1 MRCESG
7 LPERPGRFTSR
18 IDSMEDQ
25 FKDKVA
31 IVTGGASGIG
41 RALCEALSRR
51 GACVIVADI
60 NTEGAQR
67 VASAITTAGGRARAA
82 HLDVVKD
89 EGVRKLVD
97 DTASEY
103 RRLDYM
109 FNNAGVNV
117 SRGEMRDLTVEHW
130 HSVID
135 VNLLGVLYGTIAAY
149 SVMVQQG
156 FGHIINTASL
166 AGLLGF
172 PTSIPYGV
180 SKCALV
186 GLSIPLRLEA
196 ADLGVK
202 VSVVCPGEIRTNKP
216 NQRYKFGLVDAEEAA
231 EIILRGVAKN
241 QAIIVFPLYARVLWR
256 LNRLFPNLLF
266 PLGRKMVR
274 DFRAKHHSRDR
285 TRD

>member
-1 MRCESG
+1 M
-7 LPERPGRFTSR
+7 PYV
-18 IDSMEDQ
+18 
-25 FKDKVA
+25 KH
-31 IVTGGASGIG
+31 
-41 RALCEALSRR
+41 LSRR

-130 HSVID
+130 HSVIE

-156 FGHIINTASL
+156 FGHIINMGSFGRIAWLPNKHSL
-166 AGLLGF
+166 WSL
-172 PTSIPYGV
+172 
-180 SKCALV
+180 
-186 GLSIPLRLEA
+186 
-196 ADLGVK
+196 
-202 VSVVCPGEIRTNKP
+202 
-216 NQRYKFGLVDAEEAA
+216 
-231 EIILRGVAKN
+231 
-241 QAIIVFPLYARVLWR
+241 
-256 LNRLFPNLLF
+256 
-266 PLGRKMVR
+266 
-274 DFRAKHHSRDR
+274 
-285 TRD
+285 

>member
-1 MRCESG
+1 MA
-7 LPERPGRFTSR
+7 
-18 IDSMEDQ
+18 DQ

-51 GACVIVADI
+51 GAVVIVADI

-67 VASAITTAGGRARAA
+67 VASAIITAGGRARMAY
-82 HLDVVKD
+82 LDVAKNID
-89 EGVRKLVD
+89 VRKLVD
-97 DTASEY
+97 DIASDY
-103 RRLDYM
+103 RKLDYM
-109 FNNAGVNV
+109 FNNAGLNV
-117 SRGEMRDLTVEHW
+117 SRGEMRDLTVEQW
-130 HSVID
+130 HSVIE

-156 FGHIINTASL
+156 FGHIVNMGSL

-172 PTSIPYGV
+172 PTNIPYGV
-180 SKCALV
+180 SKCALM

-196 ADLGVK
+196 ADLGIQ
-202 VSVVCPGEIRTNKP
+202 VSVVCPGEIRTDKP

-256 LNRLFPNLLF
+256 LNRLFPKLLF

-274 DFRAKHHSRDR
+274 DFRAKPRPRDR
-285 TRD
+285 ARG

>member
-1 MRCESG
+1 MA
-7 LPERPGRFTSR
+7 
-18 IDSMEDQ
+18 DQ

-41 RALCEALSRR
+41 RALCGALSQR

-67 VASAITTAGGRARAA
+67 VASAITAAGGRARIAY
-82 HLDVVKD
+82 LDVAKNEEVI
-89 EGVRKLVD
+89 KLVD

-117 SRGEMRDLTVEHW
+117 SRGEMRDLTVEQW

-149 SVMVQQG
+149 SVMLQQG
-156 FGHIINTASL
+156 FGHIINTGSL

-196 ADLGVK
+196 ADLGVQI
-202 VSVVCPGEIRTNKP
+202 SVVCPGEIRNDKP
-216 NQRYKFGLVDAEEAA
+216 NQRFKFGLVDAQEAA

-241 QAIIVFPLYARVLWR
+241 QAMIVFPLYARVLWR
-256 LNRLFPNLLF
+256 LNRLLPKLLF

-274 DFRAKHHSRDR
+274 DFRAKHRSRDKVS
-285 TRD
+285 

>member
-1 MRCESG
+1 VAD
-7 LPERPGRFTSR
+7 P
-18 IDSMEDQ
+18 

-51 GACVIVADI
+51 GAVVIVADI
-60 NTEGAQR
+60 NTEGAER
-67 VASAITTAGGRARAA
+67 AASAIITAGGRARAA

-117 SRGEMRDLTVEHW
+117 SRREMRDLTAEHW

-135 VNLLGVLYGTIAAY
+135 VNLMGVLYGTIAAY

-156 FGHIINTASL
+156 FGHIVNVGSL

-180 SKCALV
+180 SKCALM

-196 ADLGVK
+196 ADLGIQ
-202 VSVVCPGEIRTNKP
+202 VSVVCPGEIRTDKP

-231 EIILRGVAKN
+231 EIILRSVAKN
-241 QAIIVFPLYARVLWR
+241 HAIIVFPLYARVLWR
-256 LNRLFPNLLF
+256 LNRFFPKLLF

-274 DFRAKHHSRDR
+274 DFRAKHHARER

>member
-1 MRCESG
+1 MAD
-7 LPERPGRFTSR
+7 P
-18 IDSMEDQ
+18 

-51 GACVIVADI
+51 GAVVIVADI
-60 NTEGAQR
+60 NTEGAER
-67 VASAITTAGGRARAA
+67 AASAIITAGGRARAA

-117 SRGEMRDLTVEHW
+117 SRREMRDLTAEHW

-135 VNLLGVLYGTIAAY
+135 VNLMGVLYGTIAAY

-156 FGHIINTASL
+156 FGHIVNVGSL

-180 SKCALV
+180 SKCALM

-196 ADLGVK
+196 ADLGIQ
-202 VSVVCPGEIRTNKP
+202 VSVVCPGEIRTDKP

-231 EIILRGVAKN
+231 EIILRSVAKN
-241 QAIIVFPLYARVLWR
+241 HAIIVFPLYARVLWR
-256 LNRLFPNLLF
+256 LNRFFPKLLF

-274 DFRAKHHSRDR
+274 DFRAKHHSRER